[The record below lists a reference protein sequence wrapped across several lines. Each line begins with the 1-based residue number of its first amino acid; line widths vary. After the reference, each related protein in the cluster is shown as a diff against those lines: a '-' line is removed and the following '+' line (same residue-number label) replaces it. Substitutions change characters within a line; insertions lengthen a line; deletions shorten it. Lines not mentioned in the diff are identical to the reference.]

1 MPDNG
6 AVYQPTTVG
15 YSYDTGVDGFLG
27 VGSVTRHKLGL
38 RKWLEWVSLST
49 AVPLI
54 SAGLIFLIVALVS
67 SESTG
72 PQIEAKQIQI
82 TKPIEVQPMPVA
94 SDTNSTKK
102 CSRPIN
108 RNRYSG
114 DDSNGRTMT
123 IGATLLAF
131 GFLLGLVWGWLRFYK
146 KRESPRNEPSGGG
159 GQMLGGLNPSTDLLV
174 GSPSQYGPVL
184 TEVPSHPKIKQITN
198 HQNTASALSDQE
210 EETRTLMQE
219 PPSFSPNSNNTS
231 ENQHPE

>member
-159 GQMLGGLNPSTDLLV
+159 GQ
-174 GSPSQYGPVL
+174 YGPVL

-198 HQNTASALSDQE
+198 HQNTTSALSDQE

-231 ENQHPE
+231 KNQHPE

>member
-94 SDTNSTKK
+94 SDNNSTKK

-159 GQMLGGLNPSTDLLV
+159 GQ
-174 GSPSQYGPVL
+174 YGPVL

>member
-159 GQMLGGLNPSTDLLV
+159 GQ
-174 GSPSQYGPVL
+174 YGPVL

>member
-146 KRESPRNEPSGGG
+146 KRELPRNEPSGGG
-159 GQMLGGLNPSTDLLV
+159 G
-174 GSPSQYGPVL
+174 QYGPVL

>member
-49 AVPLI
+49 AVPLTA
-54 SAGLIFLIVALVS
+54 AGLIFIIVALAS
-67 SESTG
+67 GDSINAQTE
-72 PQIEAKQIQI
+72 PQQYLP
-82 TKPIEVQPMPVA
+82 TKPIEVQQIPVA
-94 SDTNSTKK
+94 ADTNSTKE
-102 CSRPIN
+102 CPPSVN

-114 DDSNGRTMT
+114 DDSNGRTIA

-131 GFLLGLVWGWLRFYK
+131 GFLLGLIWVWLRFYK

-184 TEVPSHPKIKQITN
+184 TEVPSHPKTKQITN
-198 HQNTASALSDQE
+198 HQNAASALSDQE

-219 PPSFSPNSNNTS
+219 PPTFSPNSNNTS